1 MNVLV
6 LGADG
11 YSGTHLVAALLER
24 GHTVRGLVRDL
35 ERGAALEKLGM
46 DLRVGDLCEIESIK
60 ALAQDSQIIFNLVG
74 YCRDEPATSKKVLL
88 DGTRNLSEIV
98 NGSTLLKYIW
108 ASNVSLYGYPAPNAL
123 LDERTAPK
131 PAYGLGKLTV
141 EAEKLAR
148 DHLPAVTLRVA
159 SIYGPGRDFIQ
170 ALREGRLRLLNQG
183 KNWQS
188 RIHVHDWVQILLAA
202 MDRAEPGSVFVV
214 GDDMPT
220 KALDFFA
227 ELAQAMGVPVP
238 PNLEVTAA
246 RGFSGV
252 ARALNWL
259 SAQEQYQV
267 NENVIGLATGNYY
280 VVNEKLKRLLG
291 IQLHYPSYEEGY
303 AEILNG

>member
-11 YSGTHLVAALLER
+11 YSGAHLVSALLER

-35 ERGAALEKLGM
+35 ERGAALEKQGM

-60 ALAQDSQIIFNLVG
+60 ALAPGSEIIFNLVG

-88 DGTRNLSEIV
+88 DGTRNLIEIV
-98 NGSTLLKYIW
+98 DSAALSKYIW
-108 ASNVSLYGYPAPNAL
+108 ASNVSLYGYPAPNTL

-141 EAEKLAR
+141 EAEKLVR

-159 SIYGPGRDFIQ
+159 SIYGPGRDFVS

-188 RIHVHDWVQILLAA
+188 RIHIDDWVQILLAA
-202 MDRAEPGSVFVV
+202 MERAEPGSLFVV

-220 KALDFFA
+220 NGRDFFA
-227 ELAQAMGVPVP
+227 ELAQAVGVPLP

-280 VVNEKLKRLLG
+280 LVNEKLKRTLG
-291 IQLHYPSYEEGY
+291 AQLKYPSYKEGY
-303 AEILNG
+303 ADILNG